1 MKRKIITLIAV
12 SFLLSGCGSKTNPK
26 TITPTPAPK
35 VIEMP
40 LTDRPQISLTPSADG
55 HYLTLK
61 VVNTPNYISS
71 IDYEI
76 LYNATDNNS
85 EIEKGVGDT
94 IKEIS
99 ANIERKLL
107 LGTESCTNG
116 CKYSYDKGV
125 IGGTMTLNFIDKN
138 GQISTF
144 GTPFTLKSTADL
156 NKDGVISLPTYNF
169 SVPVK
174 SKLTGN
180 NYFLLIKNYKGGYS
194 IYGSSQNSLVG
205 DYQDK

>member
-1 MKRKIITLIAV
+1 MKRKIII
-12 SFLLSGCGSKTNPK
+12 LLAFSLLLTGCSPKITTN

-35 VIEMP
+35 IIDMP
-40 LTDRPQISLTPSADG
+40 LSDRPLISLTPTADG

-61 VVNTPNYISS
+61 ITNTPNYISA

-76 LYNATDNNS
+76 LYNATDNSS
-85 EIEKGVGDT
+85 EIEKGIGDT
-94 IKEIS
+94 IKELS
-99 ANIERKLL
+99 SNLERKLL

-125 IGGTMTLNFIDKN
+125 IGGTMTINFIDKN

-144 GTPFTLKSTADL
+144 NTPFTLKSSSDL
-156 NKDGVISLPTYNF
+156 NKESSISLTTDNF

-180 NYFLLIKNYKGGYS
+180 NYFILIKNYKGGYS
-194 IYGSSQNSLVG
+194 IYGSSPNSLVG
-205 DYQDK
+205 DYPNQ